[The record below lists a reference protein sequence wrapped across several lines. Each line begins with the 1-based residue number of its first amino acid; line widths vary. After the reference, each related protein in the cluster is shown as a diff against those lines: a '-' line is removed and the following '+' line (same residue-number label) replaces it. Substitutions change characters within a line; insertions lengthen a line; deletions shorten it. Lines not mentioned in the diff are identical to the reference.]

1 MSRHGHSVTRKTIR
15 VDTLASS
22 AGRHFRISALPIPAA
37 VVLRLP
43 VTVLAAVTVVVA
55 GIAGAESQPP
65 SSIQDALRSALDDQL
80 EIKVGLSLT
89 QADQFTTW
97 NTQQSEL
104 TIPGRSVN
112 VEVTGSNIRIHAVFT
127 PYLDDAGDLELVAQG
142 QVWLDDGPE
151 APTRYVATYRSVPLS
166 LGEKLLFFPLGIA
179 GDVDEVTLKLEVEIV
194 RYHPAA
200 GTRVA
205 GR

>member
-1 MSRHGHSVTRKTIR
+1 M
-15 VDTLASS
+15 
-22 AGRHFRISALPIPAA
+22 SALPTPAA

-43 VTVLAAVTVVVA
+43 VTVLVAVTWVVA
-55 GIAGAESQPP
+55 AIAGAESQRQ
-65 SSIQDALRSALDDQL
+65 SSIEDALRSALDDQL
-80 EIKVGLSLT
+80 EIKIGLSLT
-89 QADQFTTW
+89 QPDRFTTW

-104 TIPGRSVN
+104 TISGRSVN

-127 PYLDDAGDLELVAQG
+127 PYLDAAGDLELVAQG

-166 LGEKLLFFPLGIA
+166 LGEKLLFFPLGVA
-179 GDVDEVTLKLEVEIV
+179 ADVADEVTLKLEVEIV
-194 RYHPAA
+194 RYEPAA

>member
-1 MSRHGHSVTRKTIR
+1 MSVLPTPT
-15 VDTLASS
+15 
-22 AGRHFRISALPIPAA
+22 ALI
-37 VVLRLP
+37 LRLP
-43 VTVLAAVTVVVA
+43 VTVAAAVTCVVV
-55 GIAGAESQPP
+55 GIAGAESQRQH
-65 SSIQDALRSALDDQL
+65 SIEHALRSALDDQL
-80 EIKVGLSLT
+80 EIKIGLSLT
-89 QADQFTTW
+89 QPDRFTTW

-127 PYLDDAGDLELVAQG
+127 PYLDDAGALELVAQG

-166 LGEKLLFFPLGIA
+166 LGEKLLFFPLGVVA
-179 GDVDEVTLKLEVEIV
+179 DGFDEVTLKLEVEIV
-194 RYHPAA
+194 RYEAAA
-200 GTRVA
+200 GTMVA

>member
-1 MSRHGHSVTRKTIR
+1 M
-15 VDTLASS
+15 
-22 AGRHFRISALPIPAA
+22 SALPTPAA

-43 VTVLAAVTVVVA
+43 VTVLVAATLVA
-55 GIAGAESQPP
+55 VGIAGAESQPP
-65 SSIQDALRSALDDQL
+65 SSIEDALRSALDDQL
-80 EIKVGLSLT
+80 EIKIGLSLT
-89 QADQFTTW
+89 QADQYTTW

-104 TIPGRSVN
+104 TISGRSVN

-127 PYLDDAGDLELVAQG
+127 PYLDAAGDLELVAQG

-166 LGEKLLFFPLGIA
+166 LGEKLLFFPLGIT
-179 GDVDEVTLKLEVEIV
+179 GDAVDEVTLKLEVEIV
-194 RYHPAA
+194 RYQPAA

>member
-1 MSRHGHSVTRKTIR
+1 MSAIT
-15 VDTLASS
+15 A
-22 AGRHFRISALPIPAA
+22 PAA
-37 VVLRLP
+37 VVFRLP
-43 VTVLAAVTVVVA
+43 VTVLAAVTVVVV
-55 GIAGAESQPP
+55 GIAGAEAQPP

-80 EIKVGLSLT
+80 EIKIGLSLT
-89 QADQFTTW
+89 QADQYITW

-127 PYLDDAGDLELVAQG
+127 PYLDDAGALELVAQG

-166 LGEKLLFFPLGIA
+166 LGEKLLFFPLGITS
-179 GDVDEVTLKLEVEIV
+179 DIVDEVTLKLEVEIV
-194 RYHPAA
+194 RYQPAT

>member
-1 MSRHGHSVTRKTIR
+1 MRI
-15 VDTLASS
+15 DTLTSS
-22 AGRHFRISALPIPAA
+22 AGRPTSVA

-43 VTVLAAVTVVVA
+43 VTVLAVVTVVVV

-65 SSIQDALRSALDDQL
+65 SSIKDALRSALDDQL
-80 EIKVGLSLT
+80 EIKIGLSLT
-89 QADQFTTW
+89 QADRYTTW

-127 PYLDDAGDLELVAQG
+127 PYLDDAGGLELVAQG
-142 QVWLDDGPE
+142 QVWLDGGPE

-179 GDVDEVTLKLEVEIV
+179 GDVVDEVTLKLEVEIV
-194 RYHPAA
+194 RYQPAA

>member
-1 MSRHGHSVTRKTIR
+1 M
-15 VDTLASS
+15 
-22 AGRHFRISALPIPAA
+22 SALPIPVAMI
-37 VVLRLP
+37 LRLP
-43 VTVLAAVTVVVA
+43 VLVLAAVTFMGI
-55 GIAGAESQPP
+55 GIADAEPQRQG
-65 SSIQDALRSALDDQL
+65 SIEDALRSALDDQL
-80 EIKVGLSLT
+80 EIKIGLSLT
-89 QADQFTTW
+89 QPDRYTTW

-112 VEVTGSNIRIHAVFT
+112 VGVTGSNIRIRAVFT

-179 GDVDEVTLKLEVEIV
+179 DGFEAVTLKLEVEIV
-194 RYHPAA
+194 RYESAA